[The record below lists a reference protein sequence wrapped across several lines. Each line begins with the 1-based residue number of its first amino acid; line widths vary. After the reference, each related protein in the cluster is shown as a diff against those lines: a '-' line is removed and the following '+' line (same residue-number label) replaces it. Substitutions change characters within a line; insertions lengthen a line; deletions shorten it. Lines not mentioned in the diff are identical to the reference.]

1 VTPSFATAMLPV
13 VSPAAWPWLA
23 AAGLLCAAGVWAV
36 VRMRAHRAAQQ
47 QALLELHALRALL
60 EGLEQ
65 RTRETGQHAA
75 TEALR
80 LREDLLSRSEQLRVV
95 VARELGEQRLEL
107 AARLAAS
114 SAQMQE
120 TLGGHQVTFETHRT
134 AVLQA
139 LHESMHRGF
148 QAVHGQLDLVLRRHA
163 EELGRQVS
171 TLTETTEARLR
182 DIGGL
187 VDRRLAE
194 GFEKTTAT
202 FTDVLQRL
210 AVIDEAQRKIAALSG
225 EVVGLQQILADKRSR
240 GAFGEVQLAALLRNV
255 LPEAAFSLQYTLPN
269 GRVADCVLFLPPPT
283 GMLAIDAK
291 FPLEAFRRMSDTA
304 TGEFERRQ
312 AERQFK
318 TDIRKHI
325 RDIAGRYILPNVTAE
340 GAVMFIPAEAVFAEI
355 QARHPDLV
363 DEAHA
368 ARVWLVSPTTL
379 WAVLTT
385 ACAVLKDAATREQV
399 DIIREHLG
407 LLGKDFQRFR
417 ERMEQLARH
426 IEQAHEDVRRV
437 NVSARR
443 ITDRFER
450 IERVELDA
458 APSPGLETSVNS
470 PKEEN

>member
-1 VTPSFATAMLPV
+1 MTLEFGTLPLPAVPLTAWSWIV
-13 VSPAAWPWLA
+13 AA
-23 AAGLLCAAGVWAV
+23 LLCVGGVWTV
-36 VRMRAHRAAQQ
+36 LRVRASHTAQQ
-47 QALLELHALRALL
+47 RALTELHALRALF
-60 EGLEQ
+60 EGLEL
-65 RTRETGQHAA
+65 RTREAAQHAA
-75 TEALR
+75 AEALR
-80 LREDLLSRSEQLRVV
+80 LREDLLSRSEDLRVAV
-95 VARELGEQRLEL
+95 TRELGEQRLTL
-107 AARLAAS
+107 TARLASA
-114 SAQMQE
+114 SAQTQE
-120 TLGGHQVTFETHRT
+120 TLGNQQVAFESHRT
-134 AVLQA
+134 AFMQV
-139 LHESMHRGF
+139 LHETTQRGF
-148 QAVHGQLDLVLRRHA
+148 QTLHGQLDLVLRRHA
-163 EELGRQVS
+163 EELARQVS

-194 GFEKTTAT
+194 GFERTTAT

-255 LPEAAFSLQYTLPN
+255 LPEAAFSLQHTLPN
-269 GRVADCVLFLPPPT
+269 GRIADCVLFLPPPT

-304 TGEFERRQ
+304 VGEFERRQ

-318 TDIRKHI
+318 ADIRKHV
-325 RDIAGRYILPNVTAE
+325 RDIANRYILPSVTAE

-355 QARHPDLV
+355 QARHADLV

-385 ACAVLKDAATREQV
+385 ASAVLKDAATREQV

-450 IERVELDA
+450 IERVELEA
-458 APSPGLETSVNS
+458 PPSPALETSVNS
-470 PKEEN
+470 AEEEN